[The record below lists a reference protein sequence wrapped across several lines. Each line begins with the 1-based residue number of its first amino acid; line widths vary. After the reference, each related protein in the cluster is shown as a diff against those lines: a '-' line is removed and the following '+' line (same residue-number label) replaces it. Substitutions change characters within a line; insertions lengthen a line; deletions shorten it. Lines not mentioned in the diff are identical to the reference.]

1 MKHFFD
7 KTLLLAA
14 TFTAATFM
22 SVQTEASAT
31 GTQPRFR
38 HISTV
43 KQTKEDSIRARFQ
56 KAKDAIITGEY
67 EEDSLYVRTPD
78 EIIAQTEVLPDIP
91 SFNRLNAPWVFCEY
105 RALDK
110 QHKIAVP
117 SLESQNIEIWRLAD
131 RLHKENQESL
141 QEETTDSVAER
152 RKYLDELWG
161 IKNENKEETEENE
174 IFLDEETKV
183 EPLHDFTSNPRPRW
197 LENAYEAWDMQE
209 DLMYQMMVDD
219 PSLIR
224 YAYWRLPIPPSLPE
238 EDHGFMGFL
247 KRSSTGSVNVNDAV
261 ISESEILKK
270 HWLHVLNGSLQFS
283 QAYVSDNW
291 YQGGNNHVA
300 LLINFLWDVQ
310 LNTVWHPNLL
320 LQSTLSYKLG
330 LNSVEDDQYRKYSIS
345 QDIFQYNFKF
355 GYKARRN
362 WYYTITAQFKTQLLN
377 NYKKDT
383 ETRIA
388 SVLTPGDLNFGLGMT
403 YSKTNASK
411 SIQFNASIAPL
422 SYNLKTAIDPHID
435 HELFGIPQTV
445 KSQSEIGSNADI
457 TLNWKIGKM
466 VTYKTRLFLFTD
478 YDYFLGDWE
487 NTLNIQFSR
496 FFSTQLYANLRY
508 DSSADKY
515 AAPKWKRFMLKEILS
530 IGLSYTFST
539 KQ

>member
-131 RLHKENQESL
+131 RLYKENQESL

-183 EPLHDFTSNPRPRW
+183 EPLHDFASNPRPRW

-209 DLMYQMMVDD
+209 DLMYQMMIDD

>member
-78 EIIAQTEVLPDIP
+78 EITAQTEVLPDIP

-131 RLHKENQESL
+131 RLYKENQESL

-183 EPLHDFTSNPRPRW
+183 EPLHDFASNPRPRW

-209 DLMYQMMVDD
+209 DLMYQMMIDD

>member
-161 IKNENKEETEENE
+161 IKSENKEETEENE

-435 HELFGIPQTV
+435 HDL
-445 KSQSEIGSNADI
+445 
-457 TLNWKIGKM
+457 
-466 VTYKTRLFLFTD
+466 
-478 YDYFLGDWE
+478 
-487 NTLNIQFSR
+487 LNIQFSR

>member
-183 EPLHDFTSNPRPRW
+183 EPLHDFASNPRPRW

-209 DLMYQMMVDD
+209 DLMYQMMIDD

>member
-131 RLHKENQESL
+131 RLYKENQESL

-183 EPLHDFTSNPRPRW
+183 EPLHDFASNPRPRW

>member
-78 EIIAQTEVLPDIP
+78 EIIAHTEVLPDIP

-161 IKNENKEETEENE
+161 IKSENKEETEENE

-183 EPLHDFTSNPRPRW
+183 EPLHDFTSNPLPRW

-411 SIQFNASIAPL
+411 SIQFSASIAPL